1 MQEIKA
7 QEEFD
12 KAVKE
17 NKKVFAFFSA
27 SWCGVCHAT
36 NPVVEKLSKEFS
48 GISFIKIDIDKFQ
61 EIVMLYGI
69 QAIPFFII
77 FKNGEPI
84 EKFKGI
90 RNLEEIREKL
100 N

>member
-48 GISFIKIDIDKFQ
+48 DVVFIKIDIDKFE